1 MKMKTYEVA
10 VEISGPT
17 AMWSRPDTGA
27 TPTSYVAPTYS
38 AAKGIF
44 ESILRWQSVDIR
56 PLRAEICSPVVF
68 HRYVTNYGGP
78 LRSTSSVKS
87 GSSHQVFAT
96 VLINVRYRLVA
107 QIIERTRA
115 PDGTFAPH
123 AYQDAFAR
131 RLANGSW
138 FTTPS
143 LGWKEFAPS
152 YVGLPRPDLEP
163 CAVENHEIP
172 SMLHTVFDA
181 PQAGKIDP
189 HFVSGLK
196 VTNGVLLYAQ

>member
-1 MKMKTYEVA
+1 MKTYEVA
-10 VEISGPT
+10 VEIAGPT

-44 ESILRWQSVDIR
+44 ESILRWQSVDIH
-56 PLRAEICSPVVF
+56 PLRVEICSPVVF

-78 LRSTSSVKS
+78 LRSTSSMKS

-107 QIIERTRA
+107 QVLERTRA

-131 RLANGSW
+131 RLAAGTW

-152 YVGLPRPDLEP
+152 YVGPPRPGLEP
-163 CAVENHEIP
+163 CVTENHEIP
-172 SMLHTVFDA
+172 SMLHTVFDT
-181 PQAGKIDP
+181 PQTGKINP
-189 HFVSGLK
+189 RFASNLK
-196 VTNGVLLYAQ
+196 VTNGVLHYAQ

>member
-1 MKMKTYEVA
+1 
-10 VEISGPT
+10 
-17 AMWSRPDTGA
+17 
-27 TPTSYVAPTYS
+27 
-38 AAKGIF
+38 
-44 ESILRWQSVDIR
+44 
-56 PLRAEICSPVVF
+56 
-68 HRYVTNYGGP
+68 
-78 LRSTSSVKS
+78 
-87 GSSHQVFAT
+87 
-96 VLINVRYRLVA
+96 VRYRLVA

-115 PDGTFAPH
+115 PDGTFSPH

-131 RLANGSW
+131 RLASGSW

-172 SMLHTVFDA
+172 SMLHTVFDT
-181 PQAGKIDP
+181 PQAGKISP

-196 VTNGVLLYAQ
+196 VINGILHYAQ